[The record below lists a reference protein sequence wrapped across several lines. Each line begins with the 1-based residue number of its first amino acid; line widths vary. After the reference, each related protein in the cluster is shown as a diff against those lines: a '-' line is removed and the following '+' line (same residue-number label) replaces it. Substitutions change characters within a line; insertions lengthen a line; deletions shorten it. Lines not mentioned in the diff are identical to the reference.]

1 MRDTPSQRQF
11 IRASSMH
18 GGEWRPAW
26 YKLEMRYHKAA
37 KISKPEADYII
48 GSGSASLTDTV
59 VLQHQDNWY
68 DVRRMTAAE
77 IDAFVS
83 DLARAEHAAEKADE
97 FPPH

>member
-11 IRASSMH
+11 VHPLSRRS
-18 GGEWRPAW
+18 GEWRPAW
-26 YKLEMRYHKAA
+26 YRSKMRYHKAA

-48 GSGSASLTDTV
+48 GSGSTSLTDTV